1 MFFHKDLLLQYFV
14 AGTKVEGE
22 DFELSLGDTEFGPTA
37 PQHSSTENKIPQQPD
52 KKEERLRGDEE
63 K

>member
-22 DFELSLGDTEFGPTA
+22 DFELFFGDTEFRPST
-37 PQHSSTENKIPQQPD
+37 STENKIQDTAAARQERRKTERRR
-52 KKEERLRGDEE
+52 KK
-63 K
+63 

>member
-37 PQHSSTENKIPQQPD
+37 PQLDPQQKIRYRSSPTR
-52 KKEERLRGDEE
+52 KKKD
-63 K
+63 